1 MKGRMEDEHAQDE
14 YRVLFSRSLVLL
26 ENCRLV
32 VLLNQYF
39 FVAKEDSLAERLM
52 ILEREE
58 IIKGITSWKTQ
69 PGVDEE
75 LS

>member
-52 ILEREE
+52 IVEREE

>member
-1 MKGRMEDEHAQDE
+1 MSMHRMSTE
-14 YRVLFSRSLVLL
+14 YFFQKFSTFRELQAGGST
-26 ENCRLV
+26 EPI
-32 VLLNQYF
+32 F

-52 ILEREE
+52 IVEREE
-58 IIKGITSWKTQ
+58 IIEGISSWKTQ